1 MYWVGKFRTS
11 VDIFNLIICMKSWQS
26 TTWHVYHDVHVIIWV
41 WRSTAYNR
49 RNKMDPNKVK
59 DFAGRLQKGSKGAGL
74 GLGLLAAAG
83 GAAYALYQSMYTGA
97 RNENPP
103 FRILFFPISPI
114 TLSGHAAS
122 AWPSRSPRQKTFHKY
137 YFVNKIQKMFVF
149 VFQIKF
155 CIHTV

>member
-1 MYWVGKFRTS
+1 MELHEENEHGCIQLVSLEHQSTYSTS
-11 VDIFNLIICMKSWQS
+11 LFCRKSWQS
-26 TTWHVYHDVHVIIWV
+26 TTWLVYHYVHVIIWV
-41 WRSTAYNR
+41 WRSTAYNWWY
-49 RNKMDPNKVK
+49 KMDPNKVK

-114 TLSGHAAS
+114 VMIVRARRFSIPAGVPDKNHFINITL
-122 AWPSRSPRQKTFHKY
+122 
-137 YFVNKIQKMFVF
+137 
-149 VFQIKF
+149 
-155 CIHTV
+155 